1 MNTLSNAPHP
11 ASNSIVT
18 YLRML
23 TSAKIRTEPDDFA
36 PFLIHPELGEMM
48 DPKTFCETNVDPTGK
63 EAGEWAFWF
72 DGILVDI
79 NLAVAAWP
87 SVNA

>member
-1 MNTLSNAPHP
+1 
-11 ASNSIVT
+11 
-18 YLRML
+18 ML

-63 EAGEWAFWF
+63 EAGEWA
-72 DGILVDI
+72 LVWLLFGRHNALRWGRI
-79 NLAVAAWP
+79 ASCLCSSEAETRVAHEA
-87 SVNA
+87 

>member
-1 MNTLSNAPHP
+1 
-11 ASNSIVT
+11 
-18 YLRML
+18 ML

-63 EAGEWAFWF
+63 EAGEWA
-72 DGILVDI
+72 LVW
-79 NLAVAAWP
+79 LLWTWCRQSVWGAGRSSLGGVAP
-87 SVNA
+87 GSL